1 MDCIKK
7 EDRDGTYINNFIMQ
21 SIANDLGYDYEP
33 KKDVKIKFTNHN
45 YNNMHI

>member
-1 MDCIKK
+1 MNINHIRKTA
-7 EDRDGTYINNFIMQ
+7 ETYINNFIMQ

-33 KKDVKIKFTNHN
+33 KKDIKIKFTNHN